1 MFWNEGWKKLC
12 CLLACFFFPLKWN
25 NAVQDQARHGRL
37 YRQQSQLS
45 RLPSLLSREKKWRK
59 SAWALPPPLLLLYPI
74 FVKTGGSHY
83 LQLKVSSDV
92 NGDSR
97 PIAIRESCII
107 IIPNCGWTWRE
118 YLSMRVFPS
127 YPRHQPSNYFRR
139 RHANVRLHHTDST
152 SVFSCW
158 TLWNYLLFLLQCFT
172 DIGAAKALL
181 GAASASGWGDV
192 ACVAWS
198 DSMRRPIHRP
208 LFPSINICTGSA
220 HV

>member
-1 MFWNEGWKKLC
+1 MEEAL
-12 CLLACFFFPLKWN
+12 LLACLFFFPLKWN

-45 RLPSLLSREKKWRK
+45 RLPSLLFTGEEMKEKCVSSSSSAAAAVSNLRENGRLSLLAVKGLFGCQWRQPPNCNSRE
-59 SAWALPPPLLLLYPI
+59 LYNHQ
-74 FVKTGGSHY
+74 T
-83 LQLKVSSDV
+83 
-92 NGDSR
+92 
-97 PIAIRESCII
+97 
-107 IIPNCGWTWRE
+107 NCEWTWRE

-172 DIGAAKALL
+172 DIAAAKALL
-181 GAASASGWGDV
+181 GAPSASGWGDV
-192 ACVAWS
+192 ACVAWN
-198 DSMRRPIHRP
+198 DSMRRPIQHRP